1 MLSLFLPFVL
11 ISPVAV
17 ADDNS
22 EDEFGFIEEGEKNR
36 AKLEADRAPNANI
49 FLEEEEEDEQMW
61 VHSAETGSDSE
72 ADVDEIEDFSTAG
85 TSAAIFESDDP
96 EEDMEGL
103 GPDMTERQPLGD
115 HFPLTVSRSPLGD
128 MVAELP
134 VLVARNSDDLQGDLW
149 VVADIYTDGVKVSES
164 RHFVSAKSAG
174 ELSPTYVWI
183 KTTIPAGGPAGVVE
197 ARVFAAPPGKK
208 ESALFTRRANYS
220 L

>member
-1 MLSLFLPFVL
+1 MLSLILPFVL
-11 ISPVAV
+11 FSPVAV
-17 ADDNS
+17 ADDSS

-49 FLEEEEEDEQMW
+49 FLEEEEEEQMW
-61 VHSAETGSDSE
+61 VHNAETETHSE
-72 ADVDEIEDFSTAG
+72 ADVDEIEDFSTTG

-96 EEDMEGL
+96 EEDMEGF
-103 GPDMTERQPLGD
+103 GPDMTGKQPLGD

-128 MVAELP
+128 LVAELP

-164 RHFVSAKSAG
+164 RHFVSAQSAG

-208 ESALFTRRANYS
+208 ESPLFTRRANYS